1 MNVILKKADYDAI
14 VAHAR
19 VCLPEEACGLIAGHV
34 EGETKTIDKVFF
46 LTNIDRSAEHFSIDP
61 REQLAAVRKART
73 NGWAMLGNWHSHP
86 ETPSRP
92 SAEDI
97 RLAVDSAASYLIL
110 SLAEAVPVLNA
121 FSVKSGIAEKETLI
135 IKE

>member
-1 MNVILKKADYDAI
+1 MNVILRKVDYERMIDYANS
-14 VAHAR
+14 R
-19 VCLPEEACGLIAGHV
+19 LPEEACGLIAGRIDSK
-34 EGETKTIDKVFF
+34 TKTVEKVFC
-46 LTNIDRSAEHFSIDP
+46 LTNTDHSAEHFNIDP
-61 REQLAAVRKART
+61 REQLAAIREARA

-86 ETPSRP
+86 NTPSRM

-110 SLAEAVPVLNA
+110 SLAEAEPVLNA
-121 FSVKSGIAEKETLI
+121 FSVKNGIVEKEPLI